1 MHIRH
6 LATSFSGSRFAAAEF
21 EHTVHIWD
29 LRTATRQ
36 ATFNTVLSFGG
47 RRLAI
52 TCDGNRC
59 AAAAYHVRGVEAYST
74 SEGAVL
80 WRRTDLK
87 KVQSVSVSID
97 DRRIYCCF
105 DEKPCHV
112 LSCDTGRT
120 IRSWRGV
127 RSVWE
132 SPYEELMLLVKRAFV
147 VQSHDEREI
156 SRFERESFGVL
167 SVAFALG
174 FVCVSEAG
182 GPLRCLSTSSGY
194 EVWRFSE
201 RGKHFLNLAFSETAN
216 AFVGVLWP
224 YERGGRHQLFRF
236 ERETGAVLDV
246 SELPQAAEFAFCQ
259 RGSRLITSDGSLIN
273 VATGGLE
280 YVLPFGPGGLNG
292 N

>member
-1 MHIRH
+1 M
-6 LATSFSGSRFAAAEF
+6 
-21 EHTVHIWD
+21 
-29 LRTATRQ
+29 
-36 ATFNTVLSFGG
+36 FGAW
-47 RRLAI
+47 RPTPRPKVP
-52 TCDGNRC
+52 CR
-59 AAAAYHVRGVEAYST
+59 V
-74 SEGAVL
+74 
-80 WRRTDLK
+80 RRTDLK

-97 DRRIYCCF
+97 DRLIDCCF

-112 LSCDTGRT
+112 LNCDTGRT

-132 SPYEELMLLVKRAFV
+132 SLYEELMLLVKRA
-147 VQSHDEREI
+147 SSCKRTTKREFRNSSESRSVSSAWR
-156 SRFERESFGVL
+156 SRF
-167 SVAFALG
+167 G

-182 GPLRCLSTSSGY
+182 GPLRCLSTGSGH

-216 AFVGVLWP
+216 AFVCVLWP

-236 ERETGAVLDV
+236 QRETGAVLDV

-280 YVLPFGPGGLNG
+280 YVLPFGAGGLNG